1 MTQNRIIRET
11 EELVRSRLEGEASGH
26 DWWHIH
32 RVANMARRIA
42 EEEQADVFICVMT
55 ALLHDLADEKLCP
68 NPDEGMEEIRR
79 WLEKQGL
86 ERADRDHVL
95 EIISGMSYKGGGR
108 PPLRTKEGQIVQD
121 ADRLDAIGA
130 IGISRVFAYSGAKAR
145 PIHDPELPPRTT
157 LTEAEYRSGKDTG
170 INHFYEKLLKLKAL
184 MNTETGK
191 RLAEGRHRFLE
202 AYLEQFYAEWEGK
215 R

>member
-1 MTQNRIIRET
+1 MTQTRIIRET
-11 EELVRSRLEGEASGH
+11 EAMVRSKLEGEASGH
-26 DWWHIH
+26 DWWHIY
-32 RVANMARRIA
+32 RVAETAKRIA
-42 EEEQADVFICVMT
+42 EEEKANVFICVIA

-68 NPDEGMEEIRR
+68 DPEEGMKKIHQWMES
-79 WLEKQGL
+79 QGMAP
-86 ERADRDHVL
+86 EDQTHVL
-95 EIISGMSYKGGGR
+95 EIISGMSFKGGGR
-108 PPLRTKEGQIVQD
+108 PPMRTEEGRIVQD

-145 PIHDPELPPRTT
+145 PIHDPNLPPRAS
-157 LTEAEYRSGKDTG
+157 LTEEEYRSGRDTG

-184 MNTETGK
+184 MNTETAK
-191 RLAEGRHRFLE
+191 RLAVGRHRFLE